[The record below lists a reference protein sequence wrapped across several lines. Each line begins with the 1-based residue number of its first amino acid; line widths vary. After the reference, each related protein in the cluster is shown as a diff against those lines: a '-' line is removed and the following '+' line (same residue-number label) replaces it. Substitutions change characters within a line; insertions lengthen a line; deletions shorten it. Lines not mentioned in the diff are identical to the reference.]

1 MNTKRWEV
9 AMKGTVVV
17 LAAVLAAAPVN
28 SAHAKDEFGTRAE
41 AEGLVKKAVAHIKSV
56 GKDKAYAEF
65 TEKKAGWVD
74 RDLYVVV
81 YGMDGK
87 GLAHGQNAKMVG
99 KDLIELKDADG
110 KPFVKE
116 RTELAAAKGKFWQ
129 EYKFTDPVSK
139 KVMPKEM
146 YCERVEDAISCVGVY
161 KR

>member
-1 MNTKRWEV
+1 
-9 AMKGTVVV
+9 MKVRATT
-17 LAAVLAAAPVN
+17 LAAVFAVAFAVPV
-28 SAHAKDEFGTRAE
+28 HAKDEFGTRTEAE
-41 AEGLVKKAVAHIKSV
+41 ALVKKDVAYIKSA
-56 GKDKAYAEF
+56 GKEAAYADF
-65 TEKKAGWVD
+65 TGKKAAWVD

-99 KDLIELKDADG
+99 KDLIDLKDADG

-129 EYKFTDPVSK
+129 EYKFADPVTK

-146 YCERVEDAISCVGVY
+146 CCERLEDVIPCVGVY

>member
-1 MNTKRWEV
+1 
-9 AMKGTVVV
+9 MKGMVTLV
-17 LAAVLAAAPVN
+17 AACAAGAFLVP
-28 SAHAKDEFGTRAE
+28 AHAKEEFGTRAE
-41 AEGLVKKAVAHIKSV
+41 AEALVKKAVAHIKST
-56 GKDKAYAEF
+56 GNEKAYADF

-87 GLAHGQNAKMVG
+87 GLAHGQNPKMVG
-99 KDLIELKDADG
+99 KDLIDLKDADG

-116 RTELAAAKGKFWQ
+116 RVELAASKGKFWQ
-129 EYKFTDPVSK
+129 EYKFTDPLTK

-146 YCERVEDAISCVGVY
+146 YCEKVDAGAVTCVGVY